1 MTLSKYNAHVLGKMT
16 ATITGINL
24 NRDLGDNRH
33 HRGVIKMKNIWQRL
47 RQTCMETPWKD

>member
-33 HRGVIKMKNIWQRL
+33 RRGVIEMKNTWQR
-47 RQTCMETPWKD
+47 RCQT

>member
-33 HRGVIKMKNIWQRL
+33 HRGVIKMKNIWQHL
-47 RQTCMETPWKD
+47 CQTCMETPWKD

>member
-1 MTLSKYNAHVLGKMT
+1 MTLSKYNAYVLGKMT

-24 NRDLGDNRH
+24 NRELGDNRH

-47 RQTCMETPWKD
+47 